1 MLGICLDNVRKTV
14 PLVHNITNYV
24 TVNDVANILLACGG
38 SPIMSDEPED
48 VEDITSICGGLN
60 INIGTLNQR
69 SIQGMHRAGKKA
81 AQLHH
86 VLLLDPV
93 GAGASALR
101 TNTAVDLMEQL
112 PFTVIRGNISEIKT
126 LALGSGKTRGVD
138 ADVSDAVSD
147 ENLDSA
153 VAFVKDFAQRSHAIV
168 AVTGAIDLVSDGQRC
183 FVIRNGRP
191 EMGKITGTGCQLSG
205 MMTAFVVANPD
216 RRLEAAAAAVCA
228 MGLAGETGWSRM
240 APGTATPPTATAS
253 STPSTTWTVPR
264 WTRGPSMKCAEQD
277 LLLYAVTDRH
287 WLNGRSLRDVVEE
300 SLRGGVTMLQL
311 REKSLAEPA
320 FLAEARE
327 LQALCR
333 DYHVPFIVNDNVDI
347 ALAMDADGVHVGQ
360 SDMEALDVRRK
371 LGPDKIIGV
380 SAQTVE
386 QALLAEKHGADY
398 LGVGAVFPTGSKD
411 DADDVSYDTLQAICR
426 AVSIPV
432 VAIGGISLGNVSQLS
447 GSGIC
452 GIAVISAIY
461 GAADIRRASLD
472 LKAAT
477 EEMLRS

>member
-1 MLGICLDNVRKTV
+1 
-14 PLVHNITNYV
+14 
-24 TVNDVANILLACGG
+24 
-38 SPIMSDEPED
+38 
-48 VEDITSICGGLN
+48 
-60 INIGTLNQR
+60 
-69 SIQGMHRAGKKA
+69 
-81 AQLHH
+81 
-86 VLLLDPV
+86 
-93 GAGASALR
+93 
-101 TNTAVDLMEQL
+101 
-112 PFTVIRGNISEIKT
+112 
-126 LALGSGKTRGVD
+126 
-138 ADVSDAVSD
+138 
-147 ENLDSA
+147 
-153 VAFVKDFAQRSHAIV
+153 
-168 AVTGAIDLVSDGQRC
+168 
-183 FVIRNGRP
+183 
-191 EMGKITGTGCQLSG
+191 
-205 MMTAFVVANPD
+205 
-216 RRLEAAAAAVCA
+216 
-228 MGLAGETGWSRM
+228 
-240 APGTATPPTATAS
+240 
-253 STPSTTWTVPR
+253 
-264 WTRGPSMKCAEQD
+264 MKCAEQD

-432 VAIGGISLGNVSQLS
+432 VAIGGIVP
-447 GSGIC
+447 
-452 GIAVISAIY
+452 
-461 GAADIRRASLD
+461 ADIPAILRTGVRGVAISSTILGSPD
-472 LKAAT
+472 PAAT
-477 EEMLRS
+477 TREIINLINNNLHNPEQWKNL